1 MKHLFIKTFRDIKV
15 YWSQFLGVF
24 FMTLISIGIYNGMAV
39 IWRGLD
45 ISVEEYGKEC
55 NMAHQWIYTKG
66 ISEED
71 LIRLESD
78 VGIKNA
84 TYSAVIRSEIK
95 DSNQYLELT
104 ALDNDKFMKPY
115 VLKGEKYNPEG
126 AGLWLDIKFAETNK
140 LELGDKLVVECE
152 GIENEFEIKGM
163 VLNIEKLL
171 FTGSNLLTMPDHKTF
186 GYAFISKESLN
197 KLAPFYPYTE
207 IRLGA
212 DSIISDEAL
221 ESVLGDRFL
230 FSEKREDMIFLKEME
245 RESNQMMKMSI
256 LFSIVFILL
265 SALTMY
271 SSMSRLVSSQRTI
284 IGTMKALGI
293 HTWKIKIH
301 YGLYGFFFSL
311 LGSTIGLILGPV
323 IISPIIVTMK
333 ESYIILPYWHLIRH
347 DSVYLIILGL
357 VSTCIFAS
365 LKTTGDIL
373 SKVPAVILRNVSNMD
388 TVVKTGFLERLGCIW
403 SKLPN
408 GLKWTLRDNRR
419 NKVRFLMGIV
429 GVLGGMTLII
439 AGLGVTQTIEY
450 ANKYIYKEQAKYT
463 HISEIKRDSQYKKE
477 VFEKTDGEKE
487 YNLNMPGAISKS
499 DKEDGKE
506 KTGLIIATDN
516 NGLIAYKDI
525 EGKEI
530 VIFGDDVIITKK
542 LAEQLDVCV
551 GDDIRVK
558 IKGIGEKT
566 LKITK
571 ISGNLSPQGIIMSKE
586 KWEKSFTD
594 FMPNILLTKNVDAEE
609 LENNSLVLFTTT
621 REYQL
626 EQADKLTKSVE
637 SIMYILFLG
646 SIILV
651 VTIIYTLSTLNYIER
666 EREYA
671 TLRVFGFR
679 AGEIRGIL
687 LSDSV
692 LTVIIGWIAGIFA
705 ASKFLDIY
713 IKSVSLDSLEWIPYL
728 ENSSWIFATIVVV
741 GVSLSAALVLS
752 LKIRKIDL
760 VASFKSV
767 E

>member
-140 LELGDKLVVECE
+140 LEPGDKLVVECE
-152 GIENEFEIKGM
+152 GIENEFEIKGL

>member
-140 LELGDKLVVECE
+140 LEPGDKLVVECE
-152 GIENEFEIKGM
+152 GIENEFEIKGL

-463 HISEIKRDSQYKKE
+463 HISEIKRDSQYKE

-542 LAEQLDVCV
+542 LAEQLGVCV

-558 IKGIGEKT
+558 IKGIGEET

-594 FMPNILLTKNVDAEE
+594 FMPDILLTKNVDAEE

-679 AGEIRGIL
+679 AGEIRGVL

>member
-71 LIRLESD
+71 LICLESD

-140 LELGDKLVVECE
+140 LEPGDKLVVECE
-152 GIENEFEIKGM
+152 GIENEFEIKGL

-230 FSEKREDMIFLKEME
+230 FSEKRGDMIFLKEME

-463 HISEIKRDSQYKKE
+463 HISEIKRDSQYKE

-530 VIFGDDVIITKK
+530 DLFGDDVIITKK
-542 LAEQLDVCV
+542 LAEQLGVCV

-558 IKGIGEKT
+558 IKGIGEET

-594 FMPNILLTKNVDAEE
+594 FMPDILLTKNVDAEE
-609 LENNSLVLFTTT
+609 LESNSLVLFTTT

-679 AGEIRGIL
+679 VGEIRGIL